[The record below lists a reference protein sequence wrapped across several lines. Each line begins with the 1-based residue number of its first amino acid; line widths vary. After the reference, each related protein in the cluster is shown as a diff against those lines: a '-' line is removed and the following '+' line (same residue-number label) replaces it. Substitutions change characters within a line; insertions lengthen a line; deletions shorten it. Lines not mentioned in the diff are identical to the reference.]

1 MTDIKIL
8 LHQSDELA
16 TELSALMELPAYD
29 NSPRIISCRTLC
41 GVSFEHS
48 ESVRILITT
57 RNFTSSLAVLRMQ
70 YEALVKAIWAL
81 YAASETSITKLQS
94 TLNPENAKWADKIP
108 LLGELLVE
116 LEGKAPARALGPLK
130 EFKEY
135 SWKPLSS
142 YIHGGVHAITRH
154 GKGYPIELLDQA
166 VKSSNSLQVMT
177 GMMLVVLSGD
187 AKQQG
192 RISKI
197 QQKFANCCTA
207 INPHHAAL

>member
-1 MTDIKIL
+1 MTDMENL
-8 LHQSDELA
+8 LRQSDELA

-29 NSPRIISCRTLC
+29 NSPRIISSRTLC
-41 GVSFEHS
+41 GVAFEHS

-94 TLNPENAKWADKIP
+94 NLNPEDAKWADKIP

-116 LEGKAPARALGPLK
+116 LEGKAPALALGPLK

-166 VKSSNSLQVMT
+166 VRSSNSLQVMT
-177 GMMLVVLSGD
+177 GMMLVILSGD

-192 RISKI
+192 RISRI
-197 QQKFANCCTA
+197 QQRFANCCTA
-207 INPHHAAL
+207 INPHNAAL